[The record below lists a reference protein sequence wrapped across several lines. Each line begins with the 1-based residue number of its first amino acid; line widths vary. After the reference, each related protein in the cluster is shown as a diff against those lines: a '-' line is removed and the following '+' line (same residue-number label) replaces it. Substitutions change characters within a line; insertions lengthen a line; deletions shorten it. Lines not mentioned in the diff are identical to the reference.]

1 MRKVNIAPGVD
12 SSVLGFGC
20 APILGAV
27 GAKTAQRALD
37 CALDEGIN
45 HFDVARSYGYGEAE
59 AFLGKFFKG
68 RRDEVVIASK
78 FGIRA
83 TWKAGL
89 LRPLKPAVRTLRALR
104 SRGGG
109 CESGG
114 CEAQANTA
122 PEATEPAE
130 NTPPRKDPFHE
141 RIAITPEAMVANL
154 DKSLR
159 ALRCD
164 YLDVLMVHEPT
175 GAIERMDDLAAK
187 AEELKQQG
195 KIKAWGLAFDW
206 DTADVHES
214 VFDRFDVLQ
223 FNNSPEA
230 AHYGRALEQRRDA
243 ANIFFS
249 PFRQRQDL
257 TPAEVLQKLWQDFP
271 SSVVLCSMFNPKHIA
286 ANVKAA
292 ENLS

>member
-12 SSVLGFGC
+12 SSALGFGC

-27 GAKTAQRALD
+27 GARTAQRALG

-45 HFDVARSYGYGEAE
+45 HFDIARSYGYGEAE

-104 SRGGG
+104 NRGSG
-109 CESGG
+109 CKSGG
-114 CEAQANTA
+114 SDAQADTA
-122 PEATEPAE
+122 SEVAE
-130 NTPPRKDPFHE
+130 ITAPRKDPFHE
-141 RIAITPEAMVANL
+141 RIAITPEAMVASL

-164 YLDVLMVHEPT
+164 YLDLLMGQEPT
-175 GAIERMDDLAAK
+175 GAIKRMDDLAAK

-230 AHYGRALEQRRDA
+230 AHYGRTLEQRRSA

-271 SSVVLCSMFNPKHIA
+271 NSVVLCSMFNPKHIA
-286 ANVKAA
+286 ANVKVA
-292 ENLS
+292 ELVQKLS

>member
-1 MRKVNIAPGVD
+1 MRKVKLVEGVE
-12 SSVLGFGC
+12 SSCLGFGC

-27 GAKTAQRALD
+27 GARTAQRALG

-89 LRPLKPAVRTLRALR
+89 LRPLKPAVRTLRAVR
-104 SRGGG
+104 NRGK
-109 CESGG
+109 CE
-114 CEAQANTA
+114 EANSQAQVVEPVETA
-122 PEATEPAE
+122 T
-130 NTPPRKDPFHE
+130 PRKDPFHE
-141 RIAITPEAMVANL
+141 RIAITPEAMVASL
-154 DKSLR
+154 DKSLG

-206 DTADVHES
+206 DTANVHES

-230 AHYGRALEQRRDA
+230 AHYGRTLEQRRNA

-249 PFRQRQDL
+249 PFRQRQDFS
-257 TPAEVLQKLWQDFP
+257 PAEVLHKLWQDFP
-271 SSVVLCSMFNPKHIA
+271 NSVVLCSMFNPKHIA

-292 ENLS
+292 ALTQKLS

>member
-27 GAKTAQRALD
+27 GAKTAQRALG

-109 CESGG
+109 CKSGG
-114 CEAQANTA
+114 CDAQANTA
-122 PEATEPAE
+122 AEANESAE

-141 RIAITPEAMVANL
+141 RIAITPEAMVASL
-154 DKSLR
+154 DKSLS

-175 GAIERMDDLAAK
+175 GAIDRMDDLAAK
-187 AEELKQQG
+187 AEDLKQQG
-195 KIKAWGLAFDW
+195 KIKAWGMAFDW

-271 SSVVLCSMFNPKHIA
+271 NSVVLCSMFNPKHIA

>member
-27 GAKTAQRALD
+27 GAKTAQRALG

-45 HFDVARSYGYGEAE
+45 HFDIARSYGYGEAE

-109 CESGG
+109 CKSGG
-114 CEAQANTA
+114 CDAQANTA
-122 PEATEPAE
+122 PEAAE
-130 NTPPRKDPFHE
+130 IAAPRNDPFHE
-141 RIAITPEAMVANL
+141 RIAITPKAMVESL
-154 DKSLR
+154 DKSLS

-214 VFDRFDVLQ
+214 VFDRFDV
-223 FNNSPEA
+223 FNLTTHPRLRITAGHSSNDAMRLIFSFLPSGSA
-230 AHYGRALEQRRDA
+230 KIYHLPRFCRSSGRISRTVWCFARCS
-243 ANIFFS
+243 I
-249 PFRQRQDL
+249 
-257 TPAEVLQKLWQDFP
+257 P
-271 SSVVLCSMFNPKHIA
+271 STSRPM
-286 ANVKAA
+286 
-292 ENLS
+292 LSWHKN

>member
-27 GAKTAQRALD
+27 GAKTAEQALG

-45 HFDVARSYGYGEAE
+45 HFDIARSYGYGEAE

-68 RRDEVVIASK
+68 RRDEVIIASK

-109 CESGG
+109 CKSGG
-114 CEAQANTA
+114 CDGQANTA
-122 PEATEPAE
+122 PEAAEPVE
-130 NTPPRKDPFHE
+130 NSPPRKDPFHE
-141 RIAITPEAMVANL
+141 RIAITPEAMVASL

-175 GAIERMDDLAAK
+175 GVIERMDDLAAK

-206 DTADVHES
+206 STADVHDS

-230 AHYGRALEQRRDA
+230 AHYGRTLEQRRDA

-257 TPAEVLQKLWQDFP
+257 SPAEVLQKLWQDFP
-271 SSVVLCSMFNPKHIA
+271 KSVVLCSMFNSKHIA
-286 ANVKAA
+286 ANARLAQK
-292 ENLS
+292 LS